1 VLQLVVLLEEHLE
14 ASGRKEQAE
23 VEEAAAQRVK
33 LQSVLQVLQLL
44 RQSLVVLVVL
54 LGQEEEQAV
63 EVGQGV
69 EVLQVVVRVQEV
81 VVVWVDQ
88 GTEHSTPSSSCQPQ
102 SDQDMVYS
110 IQRSRMG
117 RRKRGS

>member
-1 VLQLVVLLEEHLE
+1 MVLLEEHLE

-69 EVLQVVVRVQEV
+69 GVLQVVVRVQEV

-88 GTEHSTPSSSCQPQ
+88 GTEHSTPSSSGQPQ